1 MTWSPSLML
10 ARQKRETSR
19 AQASCPCCAEATEP
33 IRTNG
38 MMKKNLAMFYAHP
51 VMISARSNA
60 LIATLQC
67 LTATAAIAKS
77 SCPALC
83 RDPRLYSISWKKN
96 VDGRDKPGHD
106 RENNDLQN

>member
-1 MTWSPSLML
+1 MTWSPSLRL

-38 MMKKNLAMFYAHP
+38 MMKRNLAMFYAHP
-51 VMISARSNA
+51 VMISARSNV
-60 LIATLQC
+60 LIPTLQC

-83 RDPRLYSISWKKN
+83 RDPRLYSISWKERR
-96 VDGRDKPGHD
+96 GWPRQAGHD